1 MITQLTVFT
10 LNLLRSN
17 VGLVLAFYASG
28 FLSFIAYYRVLGIS
42 YVEGDLQTYAEL
54 AGKNIIFILQT
65 FIMLLTK
72 PSHLLAI
79 FDNISWTGSAIYI
92 WMLTVC
98 LLLISY
104 GIFKFVV
111 HSIITRIRQ
120 NTYTI
125 KAQFLFIIVMMISA
139 FYIEIQPFKSDN
151 VLQVNN
157 LAEFYQE
164 KQNLLNYEQQTK
176 KIDYSRR
183 AKKFAEFNSD
193 NFFFAT
199 QKGKDTDGKD
209 ALRANAL
216 MLIIIVVSLSAT
228 VLALYRQHY
237 LIKWLIFFFALV
249 QAIFIPFDYGILGE
263 QYQYPVITLDY
274 SAKDKILHK
283 EGVFLLAKSQHNL
296 VIYDRLNFF
305 TISYIP
311 QSTVI
316 SIEQV
321 FSSSPFSNCSTGD
334 FKPCELYAIKPL
346 SD

>member
-1 MITQLTVFT
+1 MITQLALFT
-10 LNLLRSN
+10 SNLLRSN

-42 YVEGDLQTYAEL
+42 VDGDLQTYAEL
-54 AGKNIIFILQT
+54 AGKNVIFILQT
-65 FIMLLTK
+65 FVILLTK

-79 FDNISWTGSAIYI
+79 FDNLSWAGSAIYI
-92 WMLTVC
+92 WMLAIA
-98 LLLISY
+98 LLLIAYSV
-104 GIFKFVV
+104 FKLVT
-111 HSIITRIRQ
+111 HSIIIIIQ
-120 NTYTI
+120 QKPYTI
-125 KAQFLFIIVMMISA
+125 KIQFLFIIVMMISA
-139 FYIEIQPFKSDN
+139 FYIEIQPFNSDN
-151 VLQVNN
+151 VLQANN

-164 KQNLLNYEQQTK
+164 KQNLINYEQQTK

-183 AKKFAEFNSD
+183 TKKFAEFNSD
-193 NFFFAT
+193 NFFFST
-199 QKGKDTDGKD
+199 QKGKDTEGKD
-209 ALRANAL
+209 AIRTNAL
-216 MLIIIVVSLSAT
+216 MLIIIVACLSGA
-228 VLALYRQHY
+228 VLALYRQY
-237 LIKWLIFFFALV
+237 MIIKWLIFFFALA
-249 QAIFIPFDYGILGE
+249 QAIFIPFNYGILGE

-283 EGVFLLAKSQHNL
+283 EGVFLLAKSQSNL

-334 FKPCELYAIKPL
+334 FKPCELYAIKPS